1 MLFNLRERAMFGK
14 IKMYILSEIIH
25 NVITNISNQFS
36 KNDYS
41 SLFSE
46 SNFVNF
52 EIFFSIYNKNKKIL
66 LNKSDN
72 FFKFLDKQ
80 ISNLD
85 FDLSFFEKIDK
96 KYISILSKKFEQLC
110 SNDCIDFMTN
120 DIRKKVI
127 EKFKN
132 IINCMSL
139 LYTVFTSILL
149 NYSSFSSNIRIVR
162 APPRRC

>member
-1 MLFNLRERAMFGK
+1 MFGK
-14 IKMYILSEIIH
+14 IKKYILSEIMH
-25 NVITNISNQFS
+25 NVIANISNQFS
-36 KNDYS
+36 KNNYS
-41 SLFSE
+41 LLFSK
-46 SNFVNF
+46 SNFTNF
-52 EIFFSIYNKNKKIL
+52 EIFSSIYDRNKKIL
-66 LNKSDN
+66 LNKSDS

-85 FDLSFFEKIDK
+85 FDLSFFENIDK
-96 KYISILSKKFEQLC
+96 KYISTLSKKFEQLC

-120 DIRKKVI
+120 DIRKKII

-132 IINCMSL
+132 IIGCISL

-162 APPRRC
+162 APPCCC

>member
-1 MLFNLRERAMFGK
+1 MFGK
-14 IKMYILSEIIH
+14 IKKYVLYEIMN

-66 LNKSDN
+66 LNKSDD

-85 FDLSFFEKIDK
+85 FDLSFFQDIDK
-96 KYISILSKKFEQLC
+96 KYIRILSNKFEQLC
-110 SNDCIDFMTN
+110 SNDYINFMTN

-132 IINCMSL
+132 IISCISL

>member
-1 MLFNLRERAMFGK
+1 MFGK

-52 EIFFSIYNKNKKIL
+52 EIFF
-66 LNKSDN
+66 NKSDN